1 MNIHAICDTKDF
13 WMLFKDYENYIKAFC
28 LESLHAL
35 KKNIEYEKFFDT
47 RLYNKEDWPIY
58 CKLMNEFKNARM
70 EAVYNRIK

>member
-1 MNIHAICDTKDF
+1 MND
-13 WMLFKDYENYIKAFC
+13 
-28 LESLHAL
+28 
-35 KKNIEYEKFFDT
+35 NIEYEKFFDT